1 MMIIVSNTVLY
12 TSKLLTKEILNALS
26 SRKEIVIRWHEEII
40 ANTLLVIIVQYVS
53 VSFFFAF

>member
-1 MMIIVSNTVLY
+1 MIIVSNTVLY